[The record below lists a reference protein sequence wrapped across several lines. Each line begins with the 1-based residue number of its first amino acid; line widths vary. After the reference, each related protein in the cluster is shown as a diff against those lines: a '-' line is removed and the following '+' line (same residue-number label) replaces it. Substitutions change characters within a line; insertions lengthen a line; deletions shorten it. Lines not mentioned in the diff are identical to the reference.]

1 MKKRLFTALV
11 SAGLVLSVALLVG
24 CADNKPQVEENVTV
38 NQAQV
43 SAPQVNNEE
52 LSTAVPETEK
62 VEAPVTEKAPEKDKA
77 PEKSEAPVTKEN
89 TTKKKADKNNN
100 GKVSVEVAKQK
111 ALENAGVKAE
121 DAVFVNAHYDY
132 DDRVPH
138 YDVEF
143 HANGYEYEYEVRA
156 SDGAVLDKDVERERE
171 PVKTTVATNDY
182 VSADKAKSA
191 AFNHA
196 KVKAEDVKFAKV
208 ELDRDDRVVHYDV
221 EFVAGKYE
229 YEYEVNAETGK
240 VLSYNKEFN
249 D

>member
-1 MKKRLFTALV
+1 MKKRFFTALV

-24 CADNKPQVEENVTV
+24 CSDNKTQVEENVTV
-38 NQAQV
+38 NQAQA

-52 LSTAVPETEK
+52 HSTAVPETEN
-62 VEAPVTEKAPEKDKA
+62 VEAPVTEKANENNKA
-77 PEKSEAPVTKEN
+77 PEKTEAPVTKEN
-89 TTKKKADKNNN
+89 TTKKKSDNN

-111 ALENAGVKAE
+111 ALENAGVKAK
-121 DAVFVNAHYDY
+121 DAVFVKAEYDF
-132 DDRVPH
+132 DERVPH

-143 HANGYEYEYEVRA
+143 HANGYEYEYEVKA
-156 SDGAVLDKDVERERE
+156 SDGTVLSKDVERERE
-171 PVKTTVATNDY
+171 PVKTTAANNNY
-182 VSADKAKSA
+182 VSADKAKAA

-196 KVKAEDVKFAKV
+196 KVKAADAKFVKA

-229 YEYEVNAETGK
+229 YEYEVNAENGK

>member
-38 NQAQV
+38 NQAQA

-52 LSTAVPETEK
+52 HSTAVPETEK
-62 VEAPVTEKAPEKDKA
+62 FEASVTEKATEENKA
-77 PEKSEAPVTKEN
+77 PEKTVAPVTKEN
-89 TTKKKADKNNN
+89 ATKKKADNNDTV
-100 GKVSVEVAKQK
+100 GAEFAKQK

-121 DAVFVNAHYDY
+121 DAVFVKAEYDF
-132 DDRVPH
+132 DERVPH

-156 SDGAVLDKDVERERE
+156 SDGAVLNKDVERERE
-171 PVKTTVATNDY
+171 PVKTTVADNNY
-182 VSADKAKSA
+182 VSAEKAKEA

-196 KVKAEDVKFAKV
+196 KVKAADVKFVKA

-229 YEYEVNAETGK
+229 FEYEVNAENGK